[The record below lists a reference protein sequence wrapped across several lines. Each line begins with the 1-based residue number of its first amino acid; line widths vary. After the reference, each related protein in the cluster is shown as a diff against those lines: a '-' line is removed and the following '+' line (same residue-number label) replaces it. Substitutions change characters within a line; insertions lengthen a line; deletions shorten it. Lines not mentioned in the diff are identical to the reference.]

1 MPFALTKRFCPLL
14 AHRPSFCYNKN
25 EEMAREQIAPTKSN
39 LLRVKERLT
48 IAREGYDLLEQKR
61 EILVMELMQ
70 KVEQVKLLERDLD
83 AKVATAY
90 PCLKRM
96 LVVVGRER
104 AERLAR
110 NISYRFE
117 LKEKQVMAAGMKL
130 PGLEIRLPDAELK
143 YSPVNSFAECDET
156 VLEFFELLKICTE
169 LAAVRTIAW
178 RLARE
183 VRKTQRR
190 VNALEKMVIP
200 TAVETKAYIEADLEE
215 RDRDSF
221 FTSKLLKRKGVAN
234 LENRNRT

>member
-1 MPFALTKRFCPLL
+1 
-14 AHRPSFCYNKN
+14 
-25 EEMAREQIAPTKSN
+25 MAREQIAPTKSN
-39 LLRVKERLT
+39 LLKVKERLN

-61 EILVMELMQ
+61 EILVSELMR
-70 KVEQVKLLERDLD
+70 KVEQVKILERDLD
-83 AKVATAY
+83 KRVETAY

-104 AERLAR
+104 AQSLAQ
-110 NISYRFE
+110 NVSYNFE
-117 LKEKQVMAAGMKL
+117 VNEKQVIAAGMRL
-130 PGLEIRLPDAELK
+130 PGLEVRIPNRELK

-169 LAAVRTIAW
+169 LAAIRTIAW

-183 VRKTQRR
+183 VRRTQRR

-200 TAVETKAYIEADLEE
+200 TASETKVYIESALEE

-221 FTSKLLKRKGVAN
+221 FTSKLLKKKGVST
-234 LENRNRT
+234 LSR

>member
-1 MPFALTKRFCPLL
+1 MPCACIFGIINR
-14 AHRPSFCYNKN
+14 
-25 EEMAREQIAPTKSN
+25 MAREHIAPTKSN
-39 LLRVKERLT
+39 LLRVKERLA
-48 IAREGYDLLEQKR
+48 IAEEGYDLLEQKR

-70 KVEQVKLLERDLD
+70 KVEQVKMLERDMD
-83 AKVATAY
+83 ARIATAY

-104 AERLAR
+104 ADRLAR

-117 LKEKQVMAAGMKL
+117 LKEQQVTAAGMKL
-130 PGLEIRLPDAELK
+130 PGLEIHLPDAELK

-169 LAAVRTIAW
+169 LAAVRTVAW

-200 TAVETKAYIEADLEE
+200 VAGETKAYIEAALEE

-221 FTSKLLKRKGVAN
+221 FTSKLLKRKSAGKT
-234 LENRNRT
+234 RRSKQPG

>member
-1 MPFALTKRFCPLL
+1 MP
-14 AHRPSFCYNKN
+14 
-25 EEMAREQIAPTKSN
+25 REQTAPTKSN
-39 LLRVKERLT
+39 LLRVKERLAT
-48 IAREGYDLLEQKR
+48 AEEGYDLLEQKR

-70 KVEQVKLLERDLD
+70 KVEQVKMLERDLD
-83 AKVATAY
+83 ARVASAY
-90 PCLKRM
+90 PALKRM

-104 AERLAR
+104 AERLSR
-110 NISYRFE
+110 NIRYRFE
-117 LKEKQVMAAGMKL
+117 LREKQVTAAGMKL

-143 YSPVNSFAECDET
+143 YSPANSFAECDET
-156 VLEFFELLKICTE
+156 VLEFFEMLKVCTE

-200 TAVETKAYIEADLEE
+200 NAKETKVYIEAALEE

-221 FTSKLLKRKGVAN
+221 FTSKLLKRKGAAG
-234 LENRNRT
+234 R